1 LKEEL
6 DFQGVLVSDWGG
18 IDQLGPDYTAN
29 VEASVNAGI
38 DMIMLPG
45 GYNEF
50 QASMR
55 TLATDGRIAVTR
67 IDDAVRRILRAK
79 FTLGLFEHSYADTT
93 LLPLVGSPEH
103 RAVARQCVRE
113 SLVLLKSKNS
123 VLPLP
128 KTNARILVAGSHA
141 DNLGYQCGGWTVRWQ
156 GGSDNTTIGTTILDG
171 MRKVA
176 PSAAIDFSLAGDF
189 EDTRGT
195 CALVVIGEA
204 PYAEGRGDKKDLAL
218 PEKDVKLIRK
228 MKSYGHPVVVV
239 LISGRPLIIDEILD
253 DADAI
258 IAAWLPGTEGEGVAD
273 VLFGDFLPRGILSH
287 TWPKS
292 MDQIPINVGD
302 PKYDPLFPYGFGM
315 TSFKEIAR

>member
-1 LKEEL
+1 
-6 DFQGVLVSDWGG
+6 
-18 IDQLGPDYTAN
+18 
-29 VEASVNAGI
+29 
-38 DMIMLPG
+38 
-45 GYNEF
+45 
-50 QASMR
+50 
-55 TLATDGRIAVTR
+55 
-67 IDDAVRRILRAK
+67 
-79 FTLGLFEHSYADTT
+79 
-93 LLPLVGSPEH
+93 
-103 RAVARQCVRE
+103 VRE